1 MDRRDFLNALTTAGI
16 AAGVARGVSRSSAPS
31 TPPPKDMTERIL
43 DTRQLQCGYISYAP
57 VLVKA
62 PNTGRL
68 SGLFYDLTERL
79 GELLGLEVQWTA
91 ETTYA
96 TFTED
101 MQTGKYDVFGGGLW
115 ANPQRAKVVNFSL
128 PAFYSG
134 GGIYVRNDDRRFD
147 DNPTKL
153 DDPRVRIA
161 TIDGEMSQTIQ
172 QSDFPKT
179 AVVSLPNTTDVSMLA
194 ETVASH
200 KADATF
206 MEKSVAALYLQKNPG
221 TLRNLADSRPIRVF
235 ENVWSFA
242 HGSERLRAMIDASV
256 KEMIFSGFVDHVLAK
271 YGQQDG
277 FYRVASPVM
286 SYNQGA

>member
-16 AAGVARGVSRSSAPS
+16 AAGVAGAVGHSSASP
-31 TPPPKDMTERIL
+31 TPRAKDVAERIL
-43 DTRQLQCGYISYAP
+43 ETRQLQCGYISYAP
-57 VLVKA
+57 VLVKD
-62 PNTGRL
+62 PNTGKL

-79 GELLGLEVQWTA
+79 GELLGLEVQWKA

-101 MQTGKYDVFGGGLW
+101 MQTGKYDVFGGGIW
-115 ANPQRAKVVNFSL
+115 ANPQRAKAVNFSL

-134 GGIYVRNDDRRFD
+134 VGIYVRNGETRFD
-147 DNPTKL
+147 NHPAML
-153 DDPRVRIA
+153 NDPRIRIA

-172 QSDFPKT
+172 QSDFAK
-179 AVVSLPNTTDVSMLA
+179 ASVVGLPNTTDISMLA
-194 ETVASH
+194 ETVAAH

-206 MEKSVAALYLQKNPG
+206 MEKSAAALYLQKNPG
-221 TLRNLADSRPIRVF
+221 SLRNLADSRPARVF

-242 HGSERLRAMIDASV
+242 HGSERLRAMLDAAV
-256 KEMIFSGFVDHVLAK
+256 KEMVFSGYVDHVLEK

-286 SYNQGA
+286 H